1 MVNLMNINNIINLLK
16 KNVIILLFFFIIF
29 FYYFYNAYSEIVG
42 NHPKFKISSSW
53 ASNYS
58 SSFEDLNLIATSMS
72 VNYKNYITN
81 MNNIVVNYDEDNL
94 SFGNI
99 DKINSLDLNND
110 FINSEILKMLFNN
123 NSNEG
128 LVDMHNFQ
136 DYKSFNIFSNE
147 NIEFFYHQQLLRNI
161 SSINNLTL
169 IPEIL
174 NEKMVASDKPFNVE
188 INISSSVNDDYD
200 IHLKKIDDVMNKSN
214 IEFKSKKLD
223 SVMIFINW
231 LSNEIENT
239 IRIIK
244 NTHNLNQE
252 AIEKLE
258 NIKTFALENLYS
270 QRNKVSLIFSNEDFK
285 LFVKSKESIIKL
297 NNQINQK
304 IYLNLFG
311 YLFVYFFIISLFI
324 FCREIISEYYKQ

>member
-1 MVNLMNINNIINLLK
+1 MNINNIINLLK

-29 FYYFYNAYSEIVG
+29 FYFFYNAYLEIVE

-58 SSFEDLNLIATSMS
+58 SSFEDLKLIATSMS

-94 SFGNI
+94 TFGTI
-99 DKINSLDLNND
+99 DKMNSLGLNND
-110 FINSEILKMLFNN
+110 FINSEILRMLFINN
-123 NSNEG
+123 FSEG

-161 SSINNLTL
+161 SPINNLTL

-174 NEKMVASDKPFNVE
+174 NNKMLASDKPFNVQ
-188 INISSSVNDDYD
+188 INISSTVNDDYL
-200 IHLKKIDDVMNKSN
+200 IHLKQIDDLMNKSN

-239 IRIIK
+239 IHIIK

-252 AIEKLE
+252 AIEKLKT
-258 NIKTFALENLYS
+258 IKTFALENLSS
-270 QRNKVSLIFSNEDFK
+270 QRKKVLLIFSSEDFK
-285 LFVKSKESIIKL
+285 LFVKSNENIINL
-297 NNQINQK
+297 DNEINQK

-311 YLFVYFFIISLFI
+311 YLLVYISIISLFI
-324 FCREIISEYYKQ
+324 FFREIISEYYKQ